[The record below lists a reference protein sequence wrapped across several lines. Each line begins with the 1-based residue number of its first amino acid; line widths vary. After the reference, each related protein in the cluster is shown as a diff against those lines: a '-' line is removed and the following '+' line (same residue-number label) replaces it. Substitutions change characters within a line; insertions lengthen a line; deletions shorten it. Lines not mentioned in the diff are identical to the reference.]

1 MKKLLNKKGFTI
13 VELVIVI
20 AVIAILAAVLIP
32 TFSNVIQSA
41 NDTAAMS
48 EAESTLKAYV
58 GYMGTNKQTL
68 SDGPVFKVDDYSFVY
83 YKGQLHQFDSKSEYT
98 VGAKKES
105 GDNDEAKNPRNAD
118 LGPVVTVGDT
128 KYACNKYFTTFI
140 KDNKNENPSVSSYKY
155 ATFFY
160 VDNKIITFVNGSE
173 KCNIYPGVVVYHNEE
188 NLKTEAANPDTNY
201 AKMLKGKQIKVNFD
215 EKVFEADSHIAVSN
229 SNELYSGEK
238 IRVKIKETTP
248 QANYYL
254 NITTTTDGSTSVI
267 TAIESSKVD
276 KDGYVEFT
284 IVQAYKVSSI
294 EIDKVSKATSSGS
307 TGD

>member
-98 VGAKKES
+98 VGGELTV
-105 GDNDEAKNPRNAD
+105 NPRSAE
-118 LGPVVTVGDT
+118 LGPVIKVGDT
-128 KYACNKYFTTFI
+128 YYACNKYFTTFI
-140 KDNKNENPSVSSYKY
+140 KDNKNEEPSVSSYKF

-160 VDNKIITFVNGSE
+160 VDNKIITFDNGSE
-173 KCNIYPGVVVYHNEE
+173 KCKIYPGVVVYHNEE
-188 NLKTEAANPDTNY
+188 SLATEANAPTSNY
-201 AKMLKGKQIKVNFD
+201 AKMSKGKQIKVVIAQSVSSPVEAESFITVDSQNKSLNRTLKVKSLTKLTFKINNEEPAKAIISTEPD
-215 EKVFEADSHIAVSN
+215 E
-229 SNELYSGEK
+229 
-238 IRVKIKETTP
+238 
-248 QANYYL
+248 
-254 NITTTTDGSTSVI
+254 
-267 TAIESSKVD
+267 
-276 KDGYVEFT
+276 DGYVEFT
-284 IVQAYKVSSI
+284 FDSTDEI
-294 EIDKVSKATSSGS
+294 ELDTLIITAAK
-307 TGD
+307 

>member
-83 YKGQLHQFDSKSEYT
+83 YKGQLHQLDSKSEYT
-98 VGAKKES
+98 VGES
-105 GDNDEAKNPRNAD
+105 GESPNINPRNAV
-118 LGPVVTVGDT
+118 LGPVIKVGDT
-128 KYACNKYFTTFI
+128 YYACNKYFTTFI
-140 KDNKNENPSVSSYKY
+140 KDNKNEEPSVSSYKY

-160 VDNKIITFVNGSE
+160 VDNKIITFDNGSE
-173 KCNIYPGVVVYHNEE
+173 KCKIYPGAVVYHNEE
-188 NLKTEAANPDTNY
+188 KLDAEAEKTDSAY
-201 AKMLKGKQIKVNFD
+201 AKMLKGKQIEVAF
-215 EKVFEADSHIAVSN
+215 EAGSFEADSHIAISN
-229 SNELYSGEK
+229 DNTLYSGQK
-238 IRVKIKETTP
+238 IRVKIKKAGL
-248 QANYYL
+248 QNCYL
-254 NITTTTDGSTSVI
+254 NITTTNDSTTATD
-267 TAIESSKVD
+267 AILSSKVD
-276 KDGYVEFT
+276 KDGYAEFT
-284 IVQAYKVSSI
+284 IGKEYSKVTSI
-294 EIDKVSKATSSGS
+294 KIAEASEAASSGN
-307 TGD
+307 TGK

>member
-98 VGAKKES
+98 VGGASTE
-105 GDNDEAKNPRNAD
+105 NPRSAE
-118 LGPVVTVGDT
+118 LGPVIKVGDT
-128 KYACNKYFTTFI
+128 YYACNKYFTTFI

-160 VDNKIITFVNGSE
+160 VDNKIITFDNGSE
-173 KCNIYPGVVVYHNEE
+173 KCNIYHGVVVYHNKESLTEE
-188 NLKTEAANPDTNY
+188 AVDTTSNY
-201 AKMLKGKQIKVNFD
+201 AKMSKGKQVKVTINNTLGETEAFITID
-215 EKVFEADSHIAVSN
+215 SNNLSLNQTLKVKTTQDKLYLKISN
-229 SNELYSGEK
+229 
-238 IRVKIKETTP
+238 T
-248 QANYYL
+248 
-254 NITTTTDGSTSVI
+254 ITL
-267 TAIESSKVD
+267 ESSAKD
-276 KDGYVEFT
+276 TDGYVAFT
-284 IVQAYKVSSI
+284 F
-294 EIDKVSKATSSGS
+294 GS
-307 TGD
+307 TDKIELDTLTITAAN